1 VTLCR
6 RIRVATIS
14 CALSICIVFASSLA
28 GARADEKRWRMFG
41 QETELLLAIADTDE
55 PGHVLPQ
62 FSCTR
67 AVGFIEVYGEAREDL
82 RIAMAEFVRT
92 GQRPVIQVQP
102 DLYHI
107 DPIVDL
113 IFSHEGWRYKYSLI
127 GSDEAFERFRREGVL
142 EFKLG
147 KVLVHEEFKVG
158 LDDVG
163 KFVDLCKG
171 GMR

>member
-1 VTLCR
+1 V
-6 RIRVATIS
+6 TIS
-14 CALSICIVFASSLA
+14 RALSICVVLASGLA

-67 AVGFIEVYGEAREDL
+67 AVGFIDVYGEAREDL

-92 GQRPVIQVQP
+92 GQPPLIHVQP

-107 DPIVDL
+107 DPIFDL
-113 IFSHEGWRYKYSLI
+113 TFSHEGWRYKYSLI
-127 GSDEAFERFRREGVL
+127 GSDEAFERFKREGVL